1 MNQPDAFSKTNSSLS
16 AVWVVVVCYN
26 GGDWLRKC
34 MESLKTSILPVRV
47 VVLDNGSADGSIQLI
62 ETRFPEVTLI
72 RNPDNV
78 GFGRANNEGIR
89 LALKGGADY
98 VFLLNQDAW
107 VEPDTLQQLVEQSQL
122 HPEYGLFSPAH
133 LNADGNAL
141 DHGFANY
148 VRADR
153 CPGFISDA
161 YLQQLKSIYPL
172 PFVNAA
178 AWLLTRACLEKTGG
192 FNPMFFMYGEDLDY
206 TQRVLFHRLQIG
218 IVPRARIF
226 HARSNAVPATAPRPS
241 PWESLKQQS
250 NDLAA
255 LININRSIAIQFA
268 SFAAQTIYALASHPV
283 KLFPAILLSKW
294 NVLKKLPEVLSS
306 RRQGRKAGPTFID

>member
-1 MNQPDAFSKTNSSLS
+1 
-16 AVWVVVVCYN
+16 
-26 GGDWLRKC
+26 
-34 MESLKTSILPVRV
+34 
-47 VVLDNGSADGSIQLI
+47 
-62 ETRFPEVTLI
+62 
-72 RNPDNV
+72 
-78 GFGRANNEGIR
+78 
-89 LALKGGADY
+89 
-98 VFLLNQDAW
+98 
-107 VEPDTLQQLVEQSQL
+107 VEPDTLQQLTEQSRL
-122 HPEYGLFSPAH
+122 HPGYGLLSPAH
-133 LNADGNAL
+133 LNADGSAL

-161 YLQQLKSIYPL
+161 YLQKLKSVYSL

-206 TQRVLFHRLQIG
+206 SQRVLFHRLRIG
-218 IVPRARIF
+218 IVPGARIF
-226 HARSNAVPATAPRPS
+226 HARSNASPATPQQRPAH
-241 PWESLKQQS
+241 WESLKQQS

-255 LININRSIAIQFA
+255 LTNINRSLAIQFG

-283 KLFPAILLSKW
+283 KLYPAILLSKW
-294 NVLKKLPEVLSS
+294 NVLKRLPEVLSS

>member
-1 MNQPDAFSKTNSSLS
+1 MNQSDAFFRTNLS
-16 AVWVVVVCYN
+16 PGVVWVVVVCYN

-34 MESLKTSILPVRV
+34 LESLQASSLPVRV
-47 VVLDNGSADGSIQLI
+47 VVLDNGSEDGSIQLI

-72 RNPDNV
+72 RNPENV

-89 LALKGGADY
+89 LAFKGGAEY

-107 VEPDTLQQLVEQSQL
+107 VEPDTLQQLTEQSRL
-122 HPEYGLFSPAH
+122 HPEYGLLSPAH
-133 LNADGNAL
+133 LNADGTTL

-161 YLQQLKSIYPL
+161 YLRQLKPIYSL

-206 TQRVLFHRLQIG
+206 SQRVLFHRLRIG
-218 IVPRARIF
+218 IVPGARIF
-226 HARSNAVPATAPRPS
+226 HARSNALPATAPRPAR
-241 PWESLKQQS
+241 WEGLKQQS

-255 LININRSIAIQFA
+255 LNNINRSIAIQFG
-268 SFAAQTIYALASHPV
+268 SFAAQTVYALVSHPV
-283 KLFPAILLSKW
+283 RLFPAILLSKW
-294 NVLKKLPEVLSS
+294 NVLKRLPEVMSS
-306 RRQGRKAGPTFID
+306 RRQGRKPGPTFID